1 MVEFC
6 APRRLRLPFQHFS
19 CCKKGDNLGRK
30 PHVRFLEGALQ
41 MEQVMD
47 DGQTVRFATVVVRVD
62 TDSPPSQKLQGKPA
76 VVRCTCVM
84 GTKPKC

>member
-1 MVEFC
+1 
-6 APRRLRLPFQHFS
+6 
-19 CCKKGDNLGRK
+19 
-30 PHVRFLEGALQ
+30 